1 MNIIFSHYQKPFIQS
16 GDKDNYV
23 RQHLNNWL
31 TSQMSDLGYDNIY
44 IYNMELCNDR
54 IINHNPNK
62 DLFILF
68 NASMNENPEDI
79 LVFDTS
85 QQLFG
90 YNNNYNIFYPLYDYH
105 NFFIENSGRT
115 LAEYDKDNNT
125 LYILFDI
132 FGSTAI
138 YDKSV
143 AICKD
148 ILSNF
153 LNHIQDFAFLRFS
166 WLNADNKDS
175 IRDNFVNMLT
185 SQRIAKMEN
194 NKRSIEE
201 AEQRIRQYSNDIK
214 TYYDKVLR
222 LRKEVNLNDE
232 SIKDS
237 FTAISK
243 ELDILAAHPKIKD
256 ICLKD
261 NYFIIVTHPLTIH
274 ASNGRKYYGG
284 EFTIKMNMGNTEV
297 HFSSTEK
304 HHSYWTSF
312 DPHPHVN
319 GRDGMACL
327 GNISTTIAELCSQE
341 QLYALAMICIDF
353 CESANV
359 DDPAGANVKN
369 WPLLDDA
376 GNIVP
381 EDERNDRYFQCACC
395 ENRVEDDN
403 EIFKM
408 AIDTW
413 REGYRLHYN
422 DPDRVCRNCFDNYA
436 KWSDDYDLYYD
447 ARLGEL

>member
-1 MNIIFSHYQKPFIQS
+1 MNIIFSHYQKPFIQP
-16 GDKDNYV
+16 GDKDSYV
-23 RQHLNNWL
+23 RRHLNDWL
-31 TSQMSDLGYDNIY
+31 ISQMSDLGYDNIY
-44 IYNMELCNDR
+44 IYNMEFCNDR
-54 IINHNPNK
+54 IINMRPNK

-68 NASMNENPEDI
+68 NASMNEDPEDI
-79 LVFDTS
+79 LVFDNP
-85 QQLFG
+85 QQLFNC
-90 YNNNYNIFYPLYDYH
+90 NNNYNTFHPLYDEH
-105 NFFIENSGRT
+105 NFFIEESGRT

-132 FGSTAI
+132 FGSTAP

-143 AICKD
+143 TICKY
-148 ILSNF
+148 IFSNF
-153 LNHIQDFAFLRFS
+153 LNHIQDSALLRFS

-175 IRDNFVNMLT
+175 IRDNFINMLT
-185 SQRIAKMEN
+185 SQRAAKMEN
-194 NKRSIEE
+194 NKRNIEE
-201 AEQRIRQYSNDIK
+201 NEQRIRQRSTEIK
-214 TYYDKVLR
+214 TYYDKVLQ
-222 LRKEVNLNDE
+222 LRREMNLNNE
-232 SIKDS
+232 SIRDS

-243 ELDILAAHPKIKD
+243 DLNILAAHPKIKD

-261 NYFIIVTHPLTIH
+261 NYFIIVTNPLTIY

-284 EFTIKMNMGNTEV
+284 EFTVKMNMGNTEV
-297 HFSSTEK
+297 RFSSTEK
-304 HHSYWTSF
+304 HPSYWTHF

-359 DDPAGANVKN
+359 DDSAGANVKN

-376 GNIVP
+376 GNKIP
-381 EDERNDRYFQCACC
+381 EEERDDQHFYCACC
-395 ENRVEDDN
+395 ENRVEDDG
-403 EIFKM
+403 EILKM

-413 REGYRLHYN
+413 RDGYHYRYN
-422 DPDRVCRNCFDNYA
+422 NPDRVCHHCFDNYA
-436 KWSDDYDLYYD
+436 KWSDNYDFYYD